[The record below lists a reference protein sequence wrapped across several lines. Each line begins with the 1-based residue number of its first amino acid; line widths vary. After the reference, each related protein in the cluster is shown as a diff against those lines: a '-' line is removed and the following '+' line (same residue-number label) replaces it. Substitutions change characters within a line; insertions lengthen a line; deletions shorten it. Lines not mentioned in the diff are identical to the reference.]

1 LARFDIAR
9 TTLDNMMNVCQ
20 QEVDRGGSNTSWYLN
35 LREESY
41 SWLDEVDTSVRM
53 IQGMF
58 SDHRFGDMQLGIKDL
73 YKKSLDF
80 QDYFTKK
87 REEEKL
93 NMDRHK
99 TELDDDSSLDHTEA
113 DDDDI
118 VLAALVRTT

>member
-1 LARFDIAR
+1 
-9 TTLDNMMNVCQ
+9 
-20 QEVDRGGSNTSWYLN
+20 
-35 LREESY
+35 
-41 SWLDEVDTSVRM
+41 
-53 IQGMF
+53 MF
-58 SDHRFGDMQLGIKDL
+58 SGHRFGDMQLMIKDL
-73 YKKSLDF
+73 NKKSLDF
-80 QDYFTKK
+80 QDYFAKK